1 MEVLS
6 YTLRGKKLV
15 GGDEE
20 RGKSAPCL
28 LSSAVIIPHS
38 SSTHTSS
45 PMLKLRA
52 ILCRVSRSNVRSSQG
67 LERIKLHR
75 FAFDFGNTWQILRIL
90 GNGKQKD
97 DIEAYIFI

>member
-15 GGDEE
+15 GGNEE

-45 PMLKLRA
+45 PTLKLRA
-52 ILCRVSRSNVRSSQG
+52 ILCRVSRSNVHSFQG
-67 LERIKLHR
+67 LERIKLHTIR
-75 FAFDFGNTWQILRIL
+75 VRSWEQILRIERIL
-90 GNGKQKD
+90 GNGRLTKG
-97 DIEAYIFI
+97 